1 MAVPLSEDSRIKIID
16 ILRGFALLGIIIV
29 HFSEQYYA
37 GQPPE
42 VHANM
47 VAKNLGDQIVMGVI
61 GILVQGK
68 FYMIFSFLFGL
79 SFFIQLE
86 KSDGPVRFVLRFG
99 WRLLVLFLIGLLHHL
114 HYRGDILTI
123 YAVLGFI
130 LLLLHKLPDTALLIT
145 SLVLIADLPSF
156 GLRLYDGVSD
166 ITRTYFS
173 DDQKQLLA
181 YYDTLK
187 SGSYLSILAANWK
200 ELFIKFEFQVFS
212 GRIYITEGLFL
223 LGLYA
228 GRKKFFERWQ
238 EQIPFLKKLLK
249 TSLWIILGCIIFTVV
264 IFGGAQ
270 AFNIEMN
277 PSLQYA
283 FGGLAYDIFNACLA
297 TVYVTELLLLYR
309 KEKWQ
314 HRLMNFYAMGRMGLT
329 TYVMQTFFGVL
340 IFYSLGL
347 GWLGDYGA
355 MICVPIGLAVYGLQL
370 YFSQWWLANF
380 RYGFFEWLWRS
391 ATYFKWQEFRKGN

>member
-173 DDQKQLLA
+173 DDQKQLLD